1 MPRLSRAQREA
12 RQRIAHL
19 AGSGMS
25 PERLASELLAALHE
39 AVPSDDGGLV
49 GLDPVTLLHN
59 RLLAVAPGS
68 WSRIGD
74 FYRSGYLRD
83 PVAALLPPAQM
94 RAGLPILVLHRRLER
109 SLGLPSSLLRA
120 VSGVEDYRA
129 FYADTVSAGGV
140 LRAAFA
146 ADGRW
151 IAWLELIRRGAAQPF
166 GPGDIEFLRFMATAI
181 GNALRAAFDRERTAV
196 SGMGEAD
203 PDASGVLM
211 IAANGRE
218 QFRTPAAD
226 AWINLL
232 QQTEVG
238 GEGYLP
244 GAVSAAVAALRAG
257 LDGVR
262 HAKVRAWTPA
272 GPLRVEATPGDDRGT
287 VSVVLTP
294 ERPLVPPELPAVW
307 PMTQAE
313 RRVLELLVRGLSNRE
328 IAAEL
333 HLSVN
338 TIQTHLAHAY
348 EKLGVRNRGQLLAR
362 FFHETY
368 WPAMHQRSTLGRALE
383 RPVTSA
389 SE

>member
-1 MPRLSRAQREA
+1 MPRLSLAQREA
-12 RQRIAHL
+12 RQRIGQL
-19 AGSGMS
+19 AGSGMF

-39 AVPSDDGGLV
+39 AIPSDDGGLV
-49 GLDPVTLLHN
+49 GLDPTTLLHN

-68 WSRIGD
+68 WPRID
-74 FYRSGYLRD
+74 NFYRSGYLRD
-83 PVAALLPPAQM
+83 PVAALLPPAQL
-94 RAGLPILVLHRRLER
+94 RAGLPMLVLHRRLER

-120 VSGVEDYRA
+120 VSEVEEYRA

-146 ADGRW
+146 EDGRW
-151 IAWLELIRRGAAQPF
+151 IAWLELIRRSAAQPF
-166 GPGDIEFLRFMATAI
+166 RRSDIEFLRLMATAI
-181 GNALRAAFDRERTAV
+181 GQALRAAFDRERAAV
-196 SGMGEAD
+196 SRVGDAG

-226 AWINLL
+226 MWLDLL
-232 QQTEVG
+232 RRSEAG
-238 GEGYLP
+238 SDRHLP
-244 GAVSAAVAALRAG
+244 GAVSVAVAALRTG
-257 LDGVR
+257 LDGAR
-262 HAKVRAWTPA
+262 HATVRALTPA
-272 GPLRVEATPGDDRGT
+272 GPLRVEAAPGDDRGA
-287 VSVVLTP
+287 VSVVLTL
-294 ERPLVPPELPAVW
+294 ERPPVSPELPPVW

-333 HLSVN
+333 HVSVN

-348 EKLGVRNRGQLLAR
+348 EKLGVQSRSQLLAR

-368 WPAMHQRSTLGRALE
+368 WPALHRSQ
-383 RPVTSA
+383 
-389 SE
+389 